1 MGHPPFGTLQKQI
14 QGTVIKPTDPRYDE
28 YRKGWNGYFDKTPL
42 AVSACSNS
50 DDIVHTI
57 QFIKEH
63 SLPFS
68 VKSGGHDYAGHSI
81 IDNGLVIDLSGM
93 KAIDV
98 DPEKRIVTSEPGN
111 RWADIDKAT
120 TKHGLATT
128 GATVSTVGIAG
139 FTLGG
144 GSGYLARKTGLAVD
158 NLISADVVLASGKKV
173 TASGQQNKDLFWAL
187 RGGSGNFGIATS
199 FTYRLHEIPG
209 EIMAGQIAFPFD
221 QADDILQFYREF
233 MDSASDN
240 LTCYAFFLNVPPID
254 PFPENQHGKS
264 ALFLV
269 LAHLGSQ
276 AEAEK
281 ELKPILDLGKP
292 MLSAVQSMPYTS
304 AQTMFDAGMVEGN
317 RWYSKAHYLDSLTD
331 EAMKTVLKFTRSI
344 PGAFSAAYLEP
355 MGGAIN
361 RVDSNST
368 AFPHRNAAY
377 GLHIFPGWADASSDE
392 TAMKWAKDF
401 FNEMKDHANG
411 GVYVNLLGQDEPNR
425 VRNAF
430 GSNFDQLKKVKRK
443 YDPDN
448 LFQHNHNIEPEG

>member
-42 AVSACSNS
+42 AVSACRNS

-199 FTYRLHEIPG
+199 FTYRLYEIPG